1 MNKLSEILAPAGGK
15 EQLIAAVRSGADA
28 VYFGAKS
35 FNARRNAQNFDS
47 LSDTVRYC
55 HERGVAA
62 HITVNTL
69 FCDDEREELIALAKE
84 IAKAGADAVI
94 VQDLGAAKIF
104 KQCVPGL
111 PLHASTQLA
120 VHDINGVKQLEQMG
134 FSRVVLS
141 RELSLKEIE
150 YIAKNTSLEVE
161 VFIHGAL

>member
-15 EQLIAAVRSGADA
+15 EQLVAAVRSGADA

-69 FCDDEREELIALAKE
+69 FCDDEREELIALA
-84 IAKAGADAVI
+84 
-94 VQDLGAAKIF
+94 
-104 KQCVPGL
+104 
-111 PLHASTQLA
+111 
-120 VHDINGVKQLEQMG
+120 
-134 FSRVVLS
+134 
-141 RELSLKEIE
+141 
-150 YIAKNTSLEVE
+150 
-161 VFIHGAL
+161 